1 MQILKEIMTKEE
13 LKTICTVC
21 FDDEMVTAVVDLG
34 SDQLG
39 IDAELHADIEQMF
52 LQQGARQED
61 LWGINLYFDEEGEDF
76 IEYDSLINIRPRQN
90 NMGRGVYDEMTRKKI
105 AEVVRK
111 WIV

>member
-21 FDDEMVTAVVDLG
+21 FDDEMVKAVVDLG

-52 LQQGARQED
+52 L
-61 LWGINLYFDEEGEDF
+61 
-76 IEYDSLINIRPRQN
+76 
-90 NMGRGVYDEMTRKKI
+90 
-105 AEVVRK
+105 
-111 WIV
+111 